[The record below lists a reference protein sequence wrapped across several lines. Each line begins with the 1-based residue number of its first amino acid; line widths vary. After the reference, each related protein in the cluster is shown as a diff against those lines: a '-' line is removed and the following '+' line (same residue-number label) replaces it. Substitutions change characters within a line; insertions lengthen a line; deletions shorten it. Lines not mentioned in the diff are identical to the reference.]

1 MSYESL
7 GSGEADEIEIYIGK
21 YIGERNEKEERHG
34 QGAAQLPNGDEYEGQ
49 YQGGQR
55 HGYGKYTFVS
65 RKAR

>member
-7 GSGEADEIEIYIGK
+7 GSGEADAIEIYIGR

-34 QGAAQLPNGDEYEGQ
+34 QGAAQLPNGDVYEGQ
-49 YQGGQR
+49 YQDGQR
-55 HGYGKYTFVS
+55 QGYGKYTFVS